1 MSAKHLI
8 IEPGNPFEYSEEELH
23 DLVTSVESE
32 VADDVIVS
40 TYLRREDG
48 YGVTLY
54 EVIAVWDLA
63 AQVVGNTAI
72 IGGPFYAAARWAQ
85 KRWHNDKKE
94 NPDER
99 PAPRSVSLY
108 GPDGTEIRSVII
120 DEPDGDIQDQ
130 PPSERKRDLPPSSGA
145 RS

>member
-1 MSAKHLI
+1 M
-8 IEPGNPFEYSEEELH
+8 EELH
-23 DLVTSVESE
+23 DLVSSVEGE
-32 VADDVIVS
+32 VDADVAVS

-54 EVIAVWDLA
+54 EVIAIWDLA

-85 KRWHNDKKE
+85 KRWLKDKE
-94 NPDER
+94 ERPNER

-108 GPDGTEIRSVII
+108 GPDGTEIRSVVI
-120 DEPDGDIQDQ
+120 DEPDGEIQDQ
-130 PPSERKRDLPPSSGA
+130 PPSKRKRELPPD
-145 RS
+145 